1 MKVRFRTCRF
11 KCLNNAGLF
20 GTKKSV
26 LDGTDLVIQLDFPPY
41 TWPKEAEQN
50 FVDYINEGR
59 GGWIGFHHATLLGE
73 FDGYPCGSGSAIL
86 WGASVSVTTLL
97 RLPTAR

>member
-1 MKVRFRTCRF
+1 MP
-11 KCLNNAGLF
+11 AF
-20 GTKKSV
+20 GTKSV

-73 FDGYPCGSGSAIL
+73 FDGYPL
-86 WGASVSVTTLL
+86 WQWFSDFMGASVSVTTLL